1 MFRLISFVAILA
13 ISIPAHSQ
21 SASQTLA
28 TCLADNT
35 TGKDRKELAKW
46 IFLGMAAHPE
56 MKPYTNANAS
66 TAVDD
71 SARTVA
77 AIVTKL
83 VTSACVNEFKN
94 ATKQGAQA
102 IPLAFE
108 SLGKLAMTE
117 LMADKSVNEAMGLF
131 ADYLDQRKFDEVT
144 GAK

>member
-21 SASQTLA
+21 SPSQALA

-46 IFLGMAAHPE
+46 VFLGMAAHPE
-56 MKPYTNANAS
+56 MKQYTNANAS

-77 AIVTKL
+77 AIVSRL

-108 SLGKLAMTE
+108 SLGRLAMTE
-117 LMADKSVNEAMGLF
+117 LTADKSVSEAMGVF
-131 ADYLDQRKFDEVT
+131 ADYLDQKRLEAVL